1 MNEIITKLN
10 EIEEKAETILCDARA
25 RKDELSVQLEQ
36 DKRRIDAEQDRLE
49 TEAMQQL
56 EEKLTAEAK
65 QKVEKLRRKKK
76 EASDASDLKFA
87 EEKEHLA
94 EQIMLR
100 VIQ

>member
-76 EASDASDLKFA
+76 EASDAFDLKFA

>member
-1 MNEIITKLN
+1 MNEIITRLN

-36 DKRRIDAEQDRLE
+36 EKRRIDDEQDKLE

-56 EEKLTAEAK
+56 EAKLTAEAK
-65 QKVEKLRRKKK
+65 QKVEALRLKKK
-76 EASDASDLKFA
+76 EASEAFDAKFT

>member
-1 MNEIITKLN
+1 MNEIITRLN

-36 DKRRIDAEQDRLE
+36 EKRRIAAEQDKLE

-65 QKVEKLRRKKK
+65 QKVEKQPGK
-76 EASDASDLKFA
+76 
-87 EEKEHLA
+87 
-94 EQIMLR
+94 
-100 VIQ
+100 

>member
-1 MNEIITKLN
+1 MNEIITRLN

-36 DKRRIDAEQDRLE
+36 EKRRIAAEQDKLE

-65 QKVEKLRRKKK
+65 QKVEKLRLKKK
-76 EASDASDLKFA
+76 EAADAFNMKFA
-87 EEKEHLA
+87 EEKECLA
-94 EQIMLR
+94 EQIMQC